1 MNLYRKFLSMVLVL
15 IFLAGLSLPVSAL
28 PGPDAGEQLPAAEE
42 ADPPGEDA
50 GDSGA
55 GPAGPEAGT
64 EPVLPEGSGVP
75 ADEAEPLLDAEELED
90 LIGTFREER
99 GLTEENFS
107 VAYCYTGTGETWS
120 WNGDR
125 FFPGASLYKLSLMMG
140 LARKV
145 SSGELR
151 QEDEIY
157 GMDISYIEKMSLT

>member
-1 MNLYRKFLSMVLVL
+1 MPVYLS
-15 IFLAGLSLPVSAL
+15 PVSAL

-55 GPAGPEAGT
+55 GPAGPEEDGIGPAAEET
-64 EPVLPEGSGVP
+64 E
-75 ADEAEPLLDAEELED
+75 ALLDPQELEELV
-90 LIGTFREER
+90 GAFREER

-125 FFPGASLYKLSLMMG
+125 FFPGAQP
-140 LARKV
+140 V
-145 SSGELR
+145 
-151 QEDEIY
+151 
-157 GMDISYIEKMSLT
+157 